1 MMKVEITDVGSTK
14 RQMKVFV
21 PKEEVTTVTQE
32 IYREIAQGVAIKGFR
47 KGKAPRHIIK
57 MYYQDYI
64 NNELSRKLVRDKF
77 EEVAKEQNVFV
88 VSVPEFENEPPKENE
103 DFTFSAKFDVKPEVV
118 LQGYTGF
125 ELKKP
130 KIAVEDKNIDDVITR
145 LLETYATVKDVDD
158 ADFEVKTGDYAIV
171 NVTCEENEKLN
182 RDKITVEAGV
192 RSAFPGLENEVLGL
206 KAGEIKEVNIS
217 FPETHFL
224 EDMRGKS
231 AGLRI
236 QVHGIKQK
244 EMPVFDDEFAKMVHK
259 DVKNVDELR
268 KAIGEDLIGRLEADS
283 RTYMEKQL
291 SDKLMEANQFDV
303 PESMVR
309 FQAMMMLQGISQRLS
324 SQGVRMQDVYPDG
337 EALREETMTS
347 AEKLVK
353 TTLLLEAIAKANAI
367 EATDEDL
374 DKEIASMAEKYSMT
388 PDAVRKSFE
397 ERGSLEEMRFGI
409 LERKVYDYIITNSTI
424 VEVDNI
430 EEKTA

>member
-1 MMKVEITDVGSTK
+1 MKVEITDVGSTK

-118 LQGYTGF
+118 LQVYTGF
-125 ELKKP
+125 ELEKP

-171 NVTCEENEKLN
+171 NITCQENEKLN

-206 KAGEIKEVNIS
+206 KAGDIKEVNIS

-236 QVHGIKQK
+236 QVNGIKLK
-244 EMPVFDDEFAKMVHK
+244 EMPILDDEFAKMIHK

-283 RTYMEKQL
+283 RTFMEKQL
-291 SDKLMEANQFDV
+291 SDKLMEANQFDI
-303 PESMVR
+303 PESMVK

-324 SQGVRMQDVYPDG
+324 SQGVKLQDVYPDG
-337 EALREETMTS
+337 EALRVETMAS

-353 TTLLLEAIAKANAI
+353 TTLLIEAIAKANAI

-374 DKEIASMAEKYSMT
+374 DKEIVSMAEKYFMT

-424 VEVDNI
+424 VEVDSI

>member
-1 MMKVEITDVGSTK
+1 MKVEITDVGSTK

-118 LQGYTGF
+118 LQVYTGF
-125 ELKKP
+125 ELEKP

-171 NVTCEENEKLN
+171 NITCQENEKLN

-206 KAGEIKEVNIS
+206 KAGDIKEVNIS

-236 QVHGIKQK
+236 QVNGIKLK
-244 EMPVFDDEFAKMVHK
+244 EMPILDDEFAKMIHK

-291 SDKLMEANQFDV
+291 SDKLMEANQFDI
-303 PESMVR
+303 PESMVK

-324 SQGVRMQDVYPDG
+324 SQGVKLQDVYPDG
-337 EALREETMTS
+337 EALRVETMAS

-353 TTLLLEAIAKANAI
+353 TTLLIEAIAKANAI

-374 DKEIASMAEKYSMT
+374 DKEIVSMAEKYFMT

-424 VEVDNI
+424 VEVDSI

>member
-1 MMKVEITDVGSTK
+1 MKVEIIDVGGTK

-21 PKEEVTTVTQE
+21 SKEEVTTVTQE
-32 IYREIAQGVAIKGFR
+32 IYQEIAQGVAIKGFR

-77 EEVAKEQNVFV
+77 EEAAKEQNVFV

-103 DFTFSAKFDVKPEVV
+103 DFSFFAKFDVKPEVV
-118 LQGYTGF
+118 PQVYTGF

-158 ADFEVKTGDYAIV
+158 PDFEVKTGDYAIV
-171 NVTCEENEKLN
+171 NITCEENEKLN
-182 RDKITVEAGV
+182 RDKITIEAGV

-206 KAGEIKEVNIS
+206 KTGDIKEVKIT

-236 QVHGIKQK
+236 QVQGIKQK

-291 SDKLMEANQFDV
+291 SDKLMEANPFDV

-353 TTLLLEAIAKANAI
+353 TTLLIEAIAKANAI

-424 VEVDNI
+424 IEVASI

>member
-1 MMKVEITDVGSTK
+1 
-14 RQMKVFV
+14 
-21 PKEEVTTVTQE
+21 
-32 IYREIAQGVAIKGFR
+32 
-47 KGKAPRHIIK
+47 
-57 MYYQDYI
+57 
-64 NNELSRKLVRDKF
+64 
-77 EEVAKEQNVFV
+77 
-88 VSVPEFENEPPKENE
+88 
-103 DFTFSAKFDVKPEVV
+103 
-118 LQGYTGF
+118 
-125 ELKKP
+125 
-130 KIAVEDKNIDDVITR
+130 
-145 LLETYATVKDVDD
+145 LETYATVKDVDD

-206 KAGEIKEVNIS
+206 KAGDIKEVNIS